1 MVKLIL
7 GVGGT
12 IGAGK
17 DVCTDHLKSKH
28 GFVVIEM
35 GDLVREEAKQNNM
48 SETRENLQF
57 LTKKQTDEFGIGYWT
72 RKAIKKVEE
81 LKADHVAIN
90 GVRRPVDV
98 TLPKKVFRDKFKLL
112 FVDADVA
119 VRFKR
124 LKERKRP
131 GDPKTLAEF
140 KKQEQNEW
148 KIFDFEKTMKL
159 ADFTIKNETAS
170 MEDFYRQID
179 EVIFKLIKP

>member
-7 GVGGT
+7 GVAGT

-28 GFVVIEM
+28 GFVVITI
-35 GDLVREEAKQNNM
+35 GDLTREELKQIGM
-48 SETRENLQF
+48 DETRENLDF
-57 LTKKQTDEFGIGYWT
+57 LQKKRVDEFGIGYWT
-72 RKAIKKVEE
+72 RKAIKKVQET
-81 LKADHVAIN
+81 KSDRIAIN

-98 TLPKKVFRDKFKLL
+98 TLQKKVFGDKFKLL
-112 FVDADVA
+112 LVDADVQI
-119 VRFKR
+119 RYKR

-131 GDPKTLAEF
+131 GDPKTLSEF
-140 KKQEQNEW
+140 KKQEQAQW
-148 KIFDFEKTMKL
+148 KLFDFEKTMKF